1 MNPHDS
7 HRRPTA
13 LITGGSAGL
22 GLALARALDERGW
35 TVVVDGR
42 DPARLL
48 QATIDT
54 DIIGIAGDVADPGH
68 RSELVAEIGRHG
80 PLDLL
85 VNNASTLGPLPMRPA
100 AALYSVDLR
109 GIWAVNVDAP
119 HELARRLMP
128 ALVVGNGIL
137 VGITSDAAVQHY
149 PSWGGYGASKAA
161 LEHLTLTAAA
171 EADVAGYA
179 IDPGDMRTR
188 MHADAAPGED
198 LSQLPDPATVIPYL
212 LAVLD
217 ERPPSG
223 RYRLADVPA
232 LLDRATG
239 GAS

>member
-13 LITGGSAGL
+13 LITGGSSGL

-54 DIIGIAGDVADPGH
+54 DIIGIAGNIADPGH
-68 RSELVAEIGRHG
+68 RADLIAEVRRHG

-119 HELARRLMP
+119 HELARQLMP
-128 ALVVGNGIL
+128 ALVIGNGIL
-137 VGITSDAAVQHY
+137 IAVTSDAAVHHY
-149 PSWGGYGASKAA
+149 PNWGGYGASKAA
-161 LEHLTLTAAA
+161 LEHLTLTAAT
-171 EADVAGYA
+171 EADITGYA

-198 LSQLPDPATVIPYL
+198 LSQLPDPAAVVPYL

-217 ERPPSG
+217 QRPPSG
-223 RYRLADVPA
+223 RYRLADVPTV
-232 LLDRATG
+232 LDRAAG

>member
-128 ALVVGNGIL
+128 ALVVGDGIL

-198 LSQLPDPATVIPYL
+198 LSRLPDPATVIPYL